1 MQRRKGARSSEQ
13 RKLERFRLDRNEK
26 EAVADPDV
34 LPAAGPFVILVFGAF
49 DRRAADAVAVTAT
62 VKPTSASRTR
72 RAPIRGRQT
81 TDNPTP
87 TNAASVAGPSPA

>member
-49 DRRAADAVAVTAT
+49 DRRAADAET
-62 VKPTSASRTR
+62 VIARVIPSNASRASE
-72 RAPIRGRQT
+72 APM
-81 TDNPTP
+81 
-87 TNAASVAGPSPA
+87 